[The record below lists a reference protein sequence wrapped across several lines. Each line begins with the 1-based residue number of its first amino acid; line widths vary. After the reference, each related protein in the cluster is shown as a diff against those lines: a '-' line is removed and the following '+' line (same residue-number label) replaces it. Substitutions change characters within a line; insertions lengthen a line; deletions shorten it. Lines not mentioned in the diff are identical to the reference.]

1 MNLRIDAY
9 GHIGLPRFTSAE
21 AFLALM
27 DRHGVERTLLS
38 TAQFCPDLMELARA
52 VSLAP
57 TRFQALGLPLGTD
70 RTAVRHSIEA
80 QLQAGFCG
88 IRIAAAQAQEDPEL
102 LEIIGRHGKFALIV
116 AFEPWSPYAPL
127 LVDFLDRYPRSFIIG
142 GHFAGPGDP
151 LLLTRDA
158 RMARL
163 FEHER
168 FVVAFT
174 RQGLFAPA
182 VLDPWA
188 RALVDCMGWNRILW
202 GSEWPVA
209 LWRDESY
216 ADTMRFVDR
225 FNPTEAQR
233 HRFFYQNARDLI
245 FSSTPATHIAAS
257 AQYDLMPHKV
267 PSDIHLFPGGLHLP
281 EPLHQRVATAYLQSP
296 ERDTMRYSAFVND
309 LIDAGLRAGAATEDR

>member
-1 MNLRIDAY
+1 MTSRIDVY

-70 RTAVRHSIEA
+70 RAAVRRSVEA

-88 IRIAAAQAQEDPEL
+88 IRIAAAVAQDDPEL
-102 LEIIGRHGKFALIV
+102 LEIIGRHGKFALVV
-116 AFEPWSPYAPL
+116 AFEPWSPHASL
-127 LVDFLDRYPRSFIIG
+127 LVDFLDRYPRSFVIG

-158 RMARL
+158 GMARL
-163 FEHER
+163 FGHTR

-216 ADTMRFVDR
+216 ADTMRYVDR
-225 FNPTEAQR
+225 FHPTDAQR
-233 HRFFYQNARDLI
+233 HRFFYQNAKDLV
-245 FSSTPATHIAAS
+245 FGATPATHIAAS

-296 ERDTMRYSAFVND
+296 HRETMPYSAFVNE
-309 LIDAGLRAGAATEDR
+309 LLDAGLRADASIKDR